1 LGVDLE
7 YLEVDLGYWDLGVRW
22 SLGFG
27 AWDLT
32 TDSNYVH

>member
-1 LGVDLE
+1 LPKSDGPEGPALFTAIE
-7 YLEVDLGYWDLGVRW
+7 HWDLGVRW

-32 TDSNYVH
+32 L